1 MLHCGILGWDHP
13 VPSTDGEIAMLRTDE
28 GGQAADETPHAKW
41 DKSLPPAQTDK
52 APPPANATKDG
63 EVPAPKP
70 ATSPGTGFGSF
81 ES

>member
-1 MLHCGILGWDHP
+1 
-13 VPSTDGEIAMLRTDE
+13 MLRTDE

-41 DKSLPPAQTDK
+41 DKTVPPARTDK
-52 APPPANATKDG
+52 APPSERDTKEGDT
-63 EVPAPKP
+63 PPPKP